1 MSAAVR
7 THVEP
12 FSQRGVCPALSA
24 PMQTGDGLLSRVAFV
39 GDLTPR
45 NIIRL
50 CSLASLHGN
59 GMIDIT
65 ARGGLQ
71 FRGLTAESACALES
85 DVMALGLPL
94 REGLAVESSPLG
106 AMDALALMDP
116 EPIASRIRQY
126 TLMASLHEKLAAK
139 MSVVIDGGGQLPM
152 GELLADIRLK
162 AVRCDGAV
170 FWQLML
176 GGSESDALKAGVV
189 LPEHAAD
196 AVLALLKYLVDQGP
210 LARGRN
216 LALDVVRSVC
226 GVHLQER
233 VIDGQEDVLRSPYGL
248 IPLANGGWAA
258 GIAPAFGQIDAGEL
272 ASICVLAESL
282 GFDTLKPAPA
292 HSLLFFSGKVPCE
305 TLLVAAKD
313 QGFIVSDHDPR
324 SSIAVCPGTPACA
337 SAYIPTHDL
346 AAFAAR
352 ECASLLDGSFRL
364 HVSGCAKGCA
374 HPTPS
379 LLSLF
384 GSSEG
389 VGVSISRRVSDA
401 PDMVLPFEGQKD
413 ALKRLAQLYEKEHK
427 PGENVRAFFSRLG
440 TETVSAVLQQDD

>member
-1 MSAAVR
+1 MSALLLSDIQ
-7 THVEP
+7 P
-12 FSQRGVCPALSA
+12 FSRRGVCPALSA

-39 GDLTPR
+39 AALAPQDIT
-45 NIIRL
+45 RL

-71 FRGLTAESACALES
+71 FRGLMAESACALES
-85 DVMALGLPL
+85 DVLALELPL
-94 REGLAVESSPLG
+94 REGLAVETSPLG
-106 AMDALALMDP
+106 ALDAFALADP
-116 EPIASRIRQY
+116 EPIASRIRQHAL
-126 TLMASLHEKLAAK
+126 TASLHEKLAAK
-139 MSVVIDGGGQLPM
+139 MSVVIDGGGQLSM

-162 AVRCDGAV
+162 VVRCDGAV

-196 AVLALLKYLVDQGP
+196 TVIALLNYLAEQGP
-210 LARGRN
+210 LSRGRN
-216 LALDVVRSVC
+216 LDPDVVRAVC

-233 VIDGQEDVLRSPYGL
+233 VIDRQEDASRSPYGL
-248 IPLANGGWAA
+248 IPLANGRWAV
-258 GIAPAFGQIDAGEL
+258 GVAPAFGQLEADEL
-272 ASICVLAESL
+272 AKICVLAETL
-282 GFDTLKPAPA
+282 GFGTVKPALA
-292 HSLLFFSGKVPCE
+292 HSLLLFGGKAQCE
-305 TLLVAAKD
+305 TLLVAAKE

-324 SSIAVCPGTPACA
+324 SSIAVCPGMPACA
-337 SAYIPTHDL
+337 SAYIATHDL
-346 AAFAAR
+346 AAFAAT

-379 LLSLF
+379 LLSVF
-384 GSSEG
+384 GSPQG
-389 VGVSISRRVSDA
+389 VGVSISRRVSDV
-401 PDMVLPFEGQKD
+401 PDMVLPFEGQRG
-413 ALKRLAQLYEKEHK
+413 ALKRLAQFYEKEHK